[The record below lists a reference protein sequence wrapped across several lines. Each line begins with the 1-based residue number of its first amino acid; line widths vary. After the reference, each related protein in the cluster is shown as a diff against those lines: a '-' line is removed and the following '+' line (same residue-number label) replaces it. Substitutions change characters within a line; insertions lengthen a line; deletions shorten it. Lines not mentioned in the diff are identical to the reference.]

1 MLCGENEGKHLLLR
15 VFYFDFHLKTLF
27 SKTEKTK
34 HRKQVLQHIFKNIY
48 RKKKI
53 NHS

>member
-1 MLCGENEGKHLLLR
+1 MLCGENEGKHLLL

-27 SKTEKTK
+27 LKTEKTK
-34 HRKQVLQHIFKNIY
+34 DRKQVLQHTFKNIY
-48 RKKKI
+48 WEKKK